1 MVEEKFELSPKQK
14 EIVFYTGSK
23 PMSVEAGPGAGK
35 TRVIVERVKFLVNEM
50 RVRPESLLVI
60 TFTRKAAEELKN
72 RLADS
77 NIPKSDI
84 DLMQISTIHGF
95 CSKILERHGAIGL
108 DVIDDD
114 LNEKNNMY
122 LGRHLKDLG
131 FVEEY
136 TLKEREVRDVV
147 RKFNEYTTFKV
158 DTRKLVEYIKETHP
172 ISDDYLDFVH
182 KYMEENDG
190 KFPQDEIMD
199 DDKLKKS
206 YYNAKYLKIAQAY
219 PEYLKLLEQDN
230 LTDFAQMQVKTL
242 EFLEKEPE
250 TVYKNV
256 LIDEFQDTDPV
267 QMKIFEILME
277 HADNFMVVGDIEQ
290 SIYGFRGSIENYF
303 EKLYA
308 ENDDI
313 EQKDLSTNYR
323 STNEIIDF
331 TEKYIISQRSANAS
345 KGDAVGDRDVNR
357 DMYYMVS
364 DDNKSEGEQIF
375 NLIKS
380 LKENGKVQ
388 DYNDIGVLV
397 RSVKGA
403 KNCVDPLIEKLEE
416 AKIPYQVKGRSD
428 LLERAEVKSIL
439 TLINHIIYDEDTKG
453 HIFTS
458 WEKDWLNL
466 KAFTGKNF
474 PQVLVNLSDETK
486 EILNNKQDEFEQE
499 VIDTEKVV
507 YKEITGKTSRVKV
520 FSGVLK
526 RDDEILIEIFKRVER
541 PVPTNDNLYK
551 WGVRNTEDLTFFF
564 LLNEIR
570 DKYLNEDIDWD
581 EKPTILEIFLKIL
594 DITDYLDEE
603 FVNDEENLN
612 QVENIAL
619 LSDTFFNYEQ
629 VRNPKDL
636 AGAFWF
642 LYRNIDEYGAFVD
655 ESRGV
660 QIMTVHKAKGLE
672 FPVVIVGSLLDGK
685 FPMDFKNPNPDS
697 GWAYIG
703 GKMRPVYYTPND
715 CLEYVPFETIEDE
728 IKAHDEEEERIIY
741 VAMTRAEDTL
751 ILSTISPTGSE
762 KLLDDA
768 MKKGK
773 NPNLDARK
781 KQEYFDF
788 IPKGGGKVE
797 STINNNSHYCKP
809 LRGNYDDIAPL
820 ICKDPNEEKEEKEK
834 LNLSFTAI
842 ENYTQ
847 CPFKF
852 RLTNNL
858 GFKTSQSK
866 YIERGIFIHKAFE
879 IINKKI
885 KANDNVYIGD
895 EAVKSE
901 VANLFYR
908 TNIKAEDD
916 EEKKN
921 KLNKITED
929 VLYYYHNAGKDLE
942 IIDSEVSFYIKK
954 DNYSLN
960 GVVDL
965 VYRRPDGTVGIIDYK
980 NMKSSNVP
988 KYKKQL
994 YTYIIGLSDQ
1004 EHRFKDMK
1012 IDELYVY
1019 AIKSRELKPVPID
1032 EEEIKNLED
1041 EIDQTA
1047 LDIDNH
1053 KFASKKSEHCKNCDF
1068 TVICNSTKGDV
1079 KLPPIDPPKDKKF
1092 CFNCGEELAAYM
1104 KFCPS
1109 CGTKQE

>member
-1 MVEEKFELSPKQK
+1 MIDKEEFDLSPKQR
-14 EIVFYTGSK
+14 EIVEYTGSK

-35 TRVIVERVKFLVNEM
+35 TRVIVERVKFLVTEM
-50 RVRPESLLVI
+50 KVRPESLLVI

-77 NIPKSDI
+77 NIAKSDI

-114 LNEKNNMY
+114 LNEKNNMF

-131 FVEEY
+131 FIDEY
-136 TLKEREVRDVV
+136 TLKEREVRDIV
-147 RKFNEYTTFKV
+147 RKYNEYTTFKV
-158 DTRKLVEYIKETHP
+158 DTRKLVDYIKETHP
-172 ISDDYLDFVH
+172 ISDNYLDFVH
-182 KYMEENDG
+182 EYMKENDG

-199 DDKLKKS
+199 DDDLKKS
-206 YYNAKYLKIAQAY
+206 YYNAKYLKIAQSY
-219 PEYLKLLEQDN
+219 PEYLKLLEREN
-230 LTDFAQMQVKTL
+230 LTDFALMQVKTL
-242 EFLEKEPE
+242 EFLEKEGE

-277 HADNFMVVGDIEQ
+277 HADSFMVVGDIEQ

-303 EKLYA
+303 EKLYL
-308 ENDDI
+308 ENENI

-331 TEKYIISQRSANAS
+331 TEDYIISQRSQNAS
-345 KGDAVGDRDVNR
+345 KGDAVGDRNVNR
-357 DMYYMVS
+357 DIYYMVS
-364 DDNKSEGEQIF
+364 DDNKSEAEQIF
-375 NLIKS
+375 NLIIN
-380 LKENGKVQ
+380 LKDNKKIQ
-388 DYNDIGVLV
+388 DYNDIGILV

-428 LLERAEVKSIL
+428 LLDRPEVKSFL
-439 TLINHIIYDEDTKG
+439 TLINHIIYDEDNKG

-458 WEKDWLNL
+458 WEKEWLTL
-466 KAFTGKNF
+466 KAFTGESF

-486 EILNNKQDEFEQE
+486 SILNDVQDKFEQK

-507 YKEITGKTSRVKV
+507 YKEITGKTSRVQK

-526 RDDEILIEIFKRVER
+526 RDDEILIEIFNRVDR
-541 PVPTNDNLYK
+541 PVPTNENLMK
-551 WGVRNTEDLTFFF
+551 WGVKNQEDLTFFY
-564 LLNEIR
+564 LLNNIR
-570 DKYLNEDIDWD
+570 DEYLDEDKDFD
-581 EKPTILEIFLKIL
+581 DRDTILNIFLKVL

-603 FVNDEENLN
+603 FVNDDENLSK
-612 QVENIAL
+612 VENIAL

-636 AGAFWF
+636 AGVFWF

-655 ESRGV
+655 ETKGV

-672 FPVVIVGSLLDGK
+672 FPIVIVGSLLDGK
-685 FPMDFKNPNPDS
+685 FPMDFKDPNPES
-697 GWAYIG
+697 GWAFIG
-703 GKMRPVYYTPND
+703 GKMRPVYYSPND
-715 CLEYVPFETIEDE
+715 CLEYIPFETIEEE

-741 VAMTRAEDTL
+741 VAATRAEDTL
-751 ILSTISPTGSE
+751 ILSTISPGSE
-762 KLLDDA
+762 DLLDEA
-768 MKKGK
+768 IKMSK

-788 IPKGGGKVE
+788 VPKGGGKVE
-797 STINNNSHYCKP
+797 SIIEKNFHYCKP
-809 LRGNYDDIAPL
+809 LRGNYEDIEPI

-842 ENYTQ
+842 QNYTQ
-847 CPFKF
+847 CPFKY
-852 RLTNNL
+852 RLANNL
-858 GFKTSQSK
+858 GFKTSQNK
-866 YIERGIFIHKAFE
+866 YMERGLFIHKAFE

-885 KANDNVYIGD
+885 MENDNVYIGD

-908 TNIKAEDD
+908 TYIKTEDKED
-916 EEKKN
+916 KKN

-929 VLYYYHNAGKDLE
+929 VLYYYNNVANDLE

-965 VYRRPDGTVGIIDYK
+965 IYRKPDGTIGIIDYK
-980 NMKSSNVP
+980 NTESINVP

-994 YTYIIGLSDQ
+994 YTYIIGLSDK
-1004 EHRFKDMK
+1004 EHRFKNMK
-1012 IDELYVY
+1012 IEELNLY
-1019 AIKSRELKPVPID
+1019 AIKSKELKPVPIN
-1032 EEEIKNLED
+1032 EEDIQELEA

-1047 LDIDNH
+1047 LDIENH
-1053 KFASKKSEHCKNCDF
+1053 KFASRKSKNCDECQF
-1068 TVICNSTKGDV
+1068 SIICKSTNVGPV
-1079 KLPPIDPPKDKKF
+1079 NPPRPPKIDKKF
-1092 CFNCGEELAAYM
+1092 CFNCGIELKPEM